1 MRGSWYQRGSTS
13 RRRSV
18 SRSSVG
24 RAAAA
29 ASASADQAS
38 DQLVVLVV
46 AVERLDRA
54 VQVEEPQVEAREE
67 PDGVRPA
74 QRPLGL
80 VGHDGPQPLQG
91 RLGAAT
97 AFGVGAERDHA
108 HILPSGVAVRDVSAA
123 AARRTGAAAGYDLRH
138 GSFTKRVPAGRW
150 GYGPSMTAHTPSQAT
165 PTGALSQIRPTRLPR
180 NATTGELVTRLSAQ
194 ISELVRGE
202 LALAKAELAQ
212 KGKRAG
218 IGAGLA
224 GTAGV
229 LALYGVGALITTV
242 IAALALVLPVWA
254 AALIVAVVIFIVAGV
269 LGLLGKNQIQRAT
282 PPVPENTVE
291 SVKRD
296 VATVTERIKR

>member
-1 MRGSWYQRGSTS
+1 
-13 RRRSV
+13 
-18 SRSSVG
+18 
-24 RAAAA
+24 
-29 ASASADQAS
+29 
-38 DQLVVLVV
+38 
-46 AVERLDRA
+46 
-54 VQVEEPQVEAREE
+54 
-67 PDGVRPA
+67 
-74 QRPLGL
+74 
-80 VGHDGPQPLQG
+80 
-91 RLGAAT
+91 
-97 AFGVGAERDHA
+97 
-108 HILPSGVAVRDVSAA
+108 
-123 AARRTGAAAGYDLRH
+123 
-138 GSFTKRVPAGRW
+138 
-150 GYGPSMTAHTPSQAT
+150 MTAHTPSQAT
-165 PTGALSQIRPTRLPR
+165 PTGALSQDSIDSTSPA

-194 ISELVRGE
+194 LSELVRGE
-202 LALAKAELAQ
+202 LTLAKAELAQ

>member
-1 MRGSWYQRGSTS
+1 
-13 RRRSV
+13 
-18 SRSSVG
+18 
-24 RAAAA
+24 
-29 ASASADQAS
+29 
-38 DQLVVLVV
+38 
-46 AVERLDRA
+46 
-54 VQVEEPQVEAREE
+54 
-67 PDGVRPA
+67 
-74 QRPLGL
+74 
-80 VGHDGPQPLQG
+80 
-91 RLGAAT
+91 
-97 AFGVGAERDHA
+97 
-108 HILPSGVAVRDVSAA
+108 
-123 AARRTGAAAGYDLRH
+123 
-138 GSFTKRVPAGRW
+138 
-150 GYGPSMTAHTPSQAT
+150 MTAHTPSQAT
-165 PTGALSQIRPTRLPR
+165 PTGALSQDPIDPTSPA

-194 ISELVRGE
+194 LSELVRGE

>member
-1 MRGSWYQRGSTS
+1 
-13 RRRSV
+13 
-18 SRSSVG
+18 
-24 RAAAA
+24 
-29 ASASADQAS
+29 
-38 DQLVVLVV
+38 
-46 AVERLDRA
+46 
-54 VQVEEPQVEAREE
+54 
-67 PDGVRPA
+67 
-74 QRPLGL
+74 
-80 VGHDGPQPLQG
+80 
-91 RLGAAT
+91 
-97 AFGVGAERDHA
+97 
-108 HILPSGVAVRDVSAA
+108 
-123 AARRTGAAAGYDLRH
+123 
-138 GSFTKRVPAGRW
+138 
-150 GYGPSMTAHTPSQAT
+150 MTAHTPSQAT
-165 PTGALSQIRPTRLPR
+165 PTGASSDPAD
-180 NATTGELVTRLSAQ
+180 ATTGELVTRLSTQ

-229 LALYGVGALITTV
+229 LALYGLGALITTV

-296 VATVTERIKR
+296 VATVSERIKR

>member
-1 MRGSWYQRGSTS
+1 
-13 RRRSV
+13 
-18 SRSSVG
+18 
-24 RAAAA
+24 
-29 ASASADQAS
+29 
-38 DQLVVLVV
+38 
-46 AVERLDRA
+46 
-54 VQVEEPQVEAREE
+54 
-67 PDGVRPA
+67 
-74 QRPLGL
+74 
-80 VGHDGPQPLQG
+80 
-91 RLGAAT
+91 
-97 AFGVGAERDHA
+97 
-108 HILPSGVAVRDVSAA
+108 
-123 AARRTGAAAGYDLRH
+123 
-138 GSFTKRVPAGRW
+138 
-150 GYGPSMTAHTPSQAT
+150 MTAHTPSQAT
-165 PTGALSQIRPTRLPR
+165 PTGAHLSPDPALSSDPTS
-180 NATTGELVTRLSAQ
+180 ATTGELITRLSSQ

-282 PPVPENTVE
+282 PPVPESTVE

>member
-1 MRGSWYQRGSTS
+1 
-13 RRRSV
+13 
-18 SRSSVG
+18 
-24 RAAAA
+24 
-29 ASASADQAS
+29 
-38 DQLVVLVV
+38 
-46 AVERLDRA
+46 
-54 VQVEEPQVEAREE
+54 
-67 PDGVRPA
+67 
-74 QRPLGL
+74 
-80 VGHDGPQPLQG
+80 
-91 RLGAAT
+91 
-97 AFGVGAERDHA
+97 
-108 HILPSGVAVRDVSAA
+108 
-123 AARRTGAAAGYDLRH
+123 
-138 GSFTKRVPAGRW
+138 
-150 GYGPSMTAHTPSQAT
+150 MTAHTPSQAT
-165 PTGALSQIRPTRLPR
+165 PTGALSQDSTDPTSPA

-194 ISELVRGE
+194 LSELVRGE

-224 GTAGV
+224 GAAGV
-229 LALYGVGALITTV
+229 LALYGVGALVATV

>member
-1 MRGSWYQRGSTS
+1 
-13 RRRSV
+13 
-18 SRSSVG
+18 
-24 RAAAA
+24 
-29 ASASADQAS
+29 
-38 DQLVVLVV
+38 
-46 AVERLDRA
+46 
-54 VQVEEPQVEAREE
+54 
-67 PDGVRPA
+67 
-74 QRPLGL
+74 
-80 VGHDGPQPLQG
+80 
-91 RLGAAT
+91 
-97 AFGVGAERDHA
+97 
-108 HILPSGVAVRDVSAA
+108 
-123 AARRTGAAAGYDLRH
+123 
-138 GSFTKRVPAGRW
+138 
-150 GYGPSMTAHTPSQAT
+150 MTAHTPSQAT
-165 PTGALSQIRPTRLPR
+165 PTGAHLSPDPTLSSDPTS
-180 NATTGELVTRLSAQ
+180 ATTGELVTRLSSQ

-296 VATVTERIKR
+296 VATVSERIKR